1 MQQASR
7 TMKRRWLFVVPRV
20 SSEQRTNLP
29 ERIEFSSPR
38 PTSSLSFHGFLAFHA
53 LLLGN
58 DAFYGKEASWTR
70 GSLGILSM
78 DGQVKDHL
86 LEAPENDERF

>member
-20 SSEQRTNLP
+20 SSEQRANLP

-38 PTSSLSFHGFLAFHA
+38 PTFPLSWFSRAFHA

-58 DAFYGKEASWTR
+58 DAFYGKEAFWTR

-78 DGQVKDHL
+78 DGQVKDHP

>member
-1 MQQASR
+1 MQQAHDETPVTLCCATSFLR
-7 TMKRRWLFVVPRV
+7 ATRQ
-20 SSEQRTNLP
+20 SSGADRILISASNLP
-29 ERIEFSSPR
+29 SLLSRFSR
-38 PTSSLSFHGFLAFHA
+38 AFHA

-78 DGQVKDHL
+78 DGQVKDHP